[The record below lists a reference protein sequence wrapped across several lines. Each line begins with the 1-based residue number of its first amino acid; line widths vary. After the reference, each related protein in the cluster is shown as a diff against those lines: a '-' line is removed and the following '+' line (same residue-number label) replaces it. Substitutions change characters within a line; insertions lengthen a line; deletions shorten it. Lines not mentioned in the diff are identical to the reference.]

1 MAFKGGMF
9 MLTCRKATQL
19 LSEKQDRSLALNELT
34 YLQLHLLM
42 CISCRRY
49 AKQIKVISILSSKFK
64 QLKDDEL
71 NND

>member
-1 MAFKGGMF
+1 

-34 YLQLHLLM
+34 HLQLHLLM

-64 QLKDDEL
+64 
-71 NND
+71 